1 MYLRQTPPIVKAMA
15 SQLTWHGPEFVDD
28 EPAVYLTFDDGPHPV
43 ITRQAAEILGRY
55 GAPATFF
62 CVGENIERHPDVV
75 AELVDAG
82 HRIGNHSFAH
92 ESGWSTVNHAYL
104 KSFLKCQALTD
115 AAWFRPPYGR
125 ITKSQADALSS
136 RAEIVMWDVL
146 SADFDTKKTPE
157 DCFEQLLVNTRP
169 GAIVVFHDSDRAA
182 PRMLPILEPY
192 LRWLREEGYVCR
204 LLPSRD

>member
-1 MYLRQTPPIVKAMA
+1 MA

-43 ITRQAAEILGRY
+43 ITRQALDILTRY
-55 GAPATFF
+55 DAPATFF
-62 CVGENIERHPDVV
+62 CVGENIERHPDVMQ
-75 AELVDAG
+75 ELFEAG
-82 HRIGNHSFAH
+82 HRIGNHSYAH
-92 ESGWSTVNHAYL
+92 ESGWSTANLSYL
-104 KSFLKCQALTD
+104 KSFLRCQALTE
-115 AAWFRPPYGR
+115 ASCFRPPYGR
-125 ITKSQADALSS
+125 ITKSQADALAA
-136 RAEIVMWDVL
+136 RTEIIMWDVL

-192 LRWLREEGYVCR
+192 LRWLKEEGYVCR
-204 LLPSRD
+204 HLPTRT